1 MSEGPIS
8 GADDEP
14 GPAEA
19 RLRST
24 DAVRLGFLVWDVARL
39 WRVAL
44 DRALKPLDVTRSQY
58 SVIAFLARRDGMT
71 QSALAS
77 DLELTKVAV
86 GGLLERMEAVGLVE
100 RRADGADAR
109 VRRVYLTRKGM
120 RITQKIR
127 ELAEPIETRMLSPVS
142 DDDLAAT
149 IRSLA
154 LIKGKFVEFDQPGV
168 VDAHKLP
175 RTMRRRGRKTVP

>member
-1 MSEGPIS
+1 
-8 GADDEP
+8 
-14 GPAEA
+14 
-19 RLRST
+19 LRST

-154 LIKGKFVEFDQPGV
+154 LIKGKFVEFDQPGA